1 MVLGAQNIILGLSLG
16 LGDSKHHSA
25 FFLNGF
31 GAWNTIFHLLN
42 MLGGLIIS
50 SFPCSRFSYM
60 LIDLN
65 HFPWGFT
72 WLGGPHPHPHP
83 HPHPYSHSR
92 SHYYPQSHLN
102 SHPNP
107 YIHHTPPHSQFHP
120 YTYSHLYSHSQTLL
134 LPLHS
139 HLFTLISS
147 LSSLQSHRSLLAKQ
161 SARRAIC
168 FIGQSRASKHW
179 LDEVKGIL
187 LMSILEVGTTC
198 L

>member
-1 MVLGAQNIILGLSLG
+1 
-16 LGDSKHHSA
+16 
-25 FFLNGF
+25 
-31 GAWNTIFHLLN
+31 

-147 LSSLQSHRSLLAKQ
+147 LSSLQSHLFTLITSISSLSPRQTIRPAGDLFH
-161 SARRAIC
+161 RPIT
-168 FIGQSRASKHW
+168 GQ
-179 LDEVKGIL
+179 
-187 LMSILEVGTTC
+187 
-198 L
+198 